1 MIHKCGHTIA
11 HTYLKHDIWTYANF
25 GKSIPV
31 HLKFFSIKLFQFQ
44 QKSKTQETHVILSGQ
59 RKKKDISDSLEKRGK
74 NKLEKQKQ
82 FYAQL

>member
-1 MIHKCGHTIA
+1 M
-11 HTYLKHDIWTYANF
+11 
-25 GKSIPV
+25 
-31 HLKFFSIKLFQFQ
+31 KFELMPILEINSSSSEVFSIKLFQFQ
-44 QKSKTQETHVILSGQ
+44 QKSKTQETHVILSGQRKKIQ

>member
-1 MIHKCGHTIA
+1 M
-11 HTYLKHDIWTYANF
+11 
-25 GKSIPV
+25 
-31 HLKFFSIKLFQFQ
+31 KFELMPILEINSSSSEVFSIKLFQFQ